1 MDIDD
6 LLLEEIEQEFNDLK
20 DVEMGTEKYKA
31 SVDGLAKLV
40 DRAIELRKI
49 DADRNDKESELDIRS
64 KDLELREQRD
74 KYDKIDQLIRNG
86 ISIAGI
92 VIPTVVTIWGT
103 LKTFQFEEE
112 GSITTNIGRGFINKL
127 LPKH

>member
-6 LLLEEIEQEFNDLK
+6 LLLEEIEQEFNGLK

-31 SVDGLAKLV
+31 SVDGLSKLL
-40 DRAIELRKI
+40 DRSIELRKI
-49 DADRNDKESELDIRS
+49 DYDRNDKESELDIRS
-64 KDLELREQRD
+64 KDLELREQSD
-74 KYDKIDQLIRNG
+74 KYEKIDQLIRNG

>member
-6 LLLEEIEQEFNDLK
+6 LLLEEIEQEFNSLK

-49 DADRNDKESELDIRS
+49 DVDRNDKESELDIRS

>member
-6 LLLEEIEQEFNDLK
+6 LLLEEIEQEFNDQK

>member
-74 KYDKIDQLIRNG
+74 KYDKIDQLVRNG

-92 VIPTVVTIWGT
+92 IIPTVVTIWGT

>member
-103 LKTFQFEEE
+103 LKTFQFAEE

>member
-49 DADRNDKESELDIRS
+49 DSDRNDKESELDIRS

>member
-6 LLLEEIEQEFNDLK
+6 LLLEEIEQEFNGLK

-31 SVDGLAKLV
+31 SVDGLSKLL
-40 DRAIELRKI
+40 DRSIELRKI
-49 DADRNDKESELDIRS
+49 DYDRNDKESELDIRS

>member
-6 LLLEEIEQEFNDLK
+6 LLLEEIEQEFNGLK
-20 DVEMGTEKYKA
+20 DVEMGTEKYKT

>member
-6 LLLEEIEQEFNDLK
+6 LLLEEIEQEFNGLK

-40 DRAIELRKI
+40 DRAIELRKL
-49 DADRNDKESELDIRS
+49 DSDRNDKESELDIRS

-74 KYDKIDQLIRNG
+74 KYDKIDQLIRNS

>member
-6 LLLEEIEQEFNDLK
+6 LLLEEIEQEFNGLK

-49 DADRNDKESELDIRS
+49 DADRTDKESELDIRS

>member
-6 LLLEEIEQEFNDLK
+6 LLLEEIEQEFNGLK

-74 KYDKIDQLIRNG
+74 KYDKIDQLIRNS

>member
-6 LLLEEIEQEFNDLK
+6 LLLEEIEQEFNGLK
-20 DVEMGTEKYKA
+20 DVEMGTEKYKV

-127 LPKH
+127 LPEH

>member
-6 LLLEEIEQEFNDLK
+6 LLLEEIEQEFNGLK

-49 DADRNDKESELDIRS
+49 DADCNDKESELDIRS

>member
-6 LLLEEIEQEFNDLK
+6 LLLEEIEQEFNGLK

-92 VIPTVVTIWGT
+92 IIPTAVTIWGT

>member
-6 LLLEEIEQEFNDLK
+6 LLLEEIEQEFNGLK

-49 DADRNDKESELDIRS
+49 GQILDITS
-64 KDLELREQRD
+64 
-74 KYDKIDQLIRNG
+74 N
-86 ISIAGI
+86 S
-92 VIPTVVTIWGT
+92 V
-103 LKTFQFEEE
+103 
-112 GSITTNIGRGFINKL
+112 
-127 LPKH
+127 

>member
-20 DVEMGTEKYKA
+20 DVEMGTEEYKA

>member
-6 LLLEEIEQEFNDLK
+6 LLLEEIEQEFSGLK
-20 DVEMGTEKYKA
+20 DLEMGTEKYKA

>member
-6 LLLEEIEQEFNDLK
+6 LLLEEIEQEFNGLK

-49 DADRNDKESELDIRS
+49 DLDRNDKENELDIRS

-74 KYDKIDQLIRNG
+74 KYDKIDQLVRNG

-92 VIPTVVTIWGT
+92 IIPTVVTIWGT

>member
-6 LLLEEIEQEFNDLK
+6 LLLEEIEQEFSGLK

>member
-6 LLLEEIEQEFNDLK
+6 LLLEEIEQEFNGLK

-49 DADRNDKESELDIRS
+49 DSDRNDKESELDIRS

-74 KYDKIDQLIRNG
+74 KYDKIDQLIRNS

>member
-6 LLLEEIEQEFNDLK
+6 LLLEEIEQEFNGLK
-20 DVEMGTEKYKA
+20 DVEMGTEKHKA

-112 GSITTNIGRGFINKL
+112 GSITTNIGRGFVNKL

>member
-6 LLLEEIEQEFNDLK
+6 LLLEEIEQEFNGLK

-49 DADRNDKESELDIRS
+49 DSDRHDKESELDIRS

>member
-20 DVEMGTEKYKA
+20 DIEMGTEKYKA

-40 DRAIELRKI
+40 DRAIDLRKI

>member
-6 LLLEEIEQEFNDLK
+6 LLLEEIEQEFNGLK

-40 DRAIELRKI
+40 DRSIELRKI

>member
-1 MDIDD
+1 MDIDA
-6 LLLEEIEQEFNDLK
+6 LLLEEIEPEFNGLK

>member
-6 LLLEEIEQEFNDLK
+6 LLLEEIEQEFNGLK
-20 DVEMGTEKYKA
+20 DVEMGTEKYKV

>member
-6 LLLEEIEQEFNDLK
+6 LLLEEIEQEFNDQK

-103 LKTFQFEEE
+103 LKTFQFEEQ

>member
-20 DVEMGTEKYKA
+20 DIEMGTEKYKA

>member
-6 LLLEEIEQEFNDLK
+6 LLLEEIEQEFNGLK

-92 VIPTVVTIWGT
+92 VISTVVTIWGT

>member
-6 LLLEEIEQEFNDLK
+6 LLLEEIEQEFNGLK

-74 KYDKIDQLIRNG
+74 KYDKVDQLIRNG
-86 ISIAGI
+86 IGIAGI
-92 VIPTVVTIWGT
+92 IIPTVVTIWGT

>member
-6 LLLEEIEQEFNDLK
+6 LLLEEIEQEFNGLK

-49 DADRNDKESELDIRS
+49 DADRNEKESELDIRS

>member
-20 DVEMGTEKYKA
+20 DVEMGSEKYKA

>member
-6 LLLEEIEQEFNDLK
+6 LLLEEIEQEFNSLK

-40 DRAIELRKI
+40 DRAIELRKL
-49 DADRNDKESELDIRS
+49 DSDRNDKESELDIRS

>member
-31 SVDGLAKLV
+31 SVDGLAKLL

>member
-1 MDIDD
+1 MDIND